1 MPLNDD
7 PKKITVGETIF
18 DYNLRCH
25 GFCVLKV
32 VEKINSSAL
41 NQALLIGEGRRKGV
55 KFNSLGQEEEG
66 SYNFSG
72 ERGMLDVGKA
82 LNSES
87 VLDSVVKTYLK
98 DFLNVARGKSCE
110 FLKREFGSDYDEKG
124 RTLLRSVGT
133 LGNQK
138 LHVDARLDCT
148 CNGK

>member
-7 PKKITVGETIF
+7 PKKIAVGETIF
-18 DYNLRCH
+18 YYNLRSH
-25 GFCVLKV
+25 GFCVFKV

-66 SYNFSG
+66 SYNSSG

-87 VLDSVVKTYLK
+87 ILDSVIKT
-98 DFLNVARGKSCE
+98 
-110 FLKREFGSDYDEKG
+110 
-124 RTLLRSVGT
+124 
-133 LGNQK
+133 
-138 LHVDARLDCT
+138 RL
-148 CNGK
+148 